1 MRLFCFLLLAGS
13 LAEGEVH
20 KLSLQQALKRAAQQN
35 PDLALARLDAERAQ
49 HDIQIAG
56 DVFSPRVRLRSD
68 AVYTSGYPN
77 SIGADASSPAILGE
91 RTDMSLYN
99 RPQRYQVAAAKQDA
113 ITAEI
118 GPRAKA
124 DDVARQVASLYLD
137 VEQWSREIDVVQ
149 AEMSS
154 YRKIEASVAGKVNEG
169 YALPVDLNRSK
180 VESAQNLQRLHAL
193 EADKA
198 YSESLIAVALGYSGN
213 DSVEPAEGTER
224 FVLPSF
230 RSESDAVDTALS
242 NNKEM
247 MRLQS
252 GMLAKRLER
261 RSYAAVRLPQ
271 VDLVQQYAIFAQRT
285 YQDYF
290 PGVNFQRNNAQIGAS
305 FTLPILIGLEPGARL
320 QQADTDEE
328 KLQVQIDDL
337 SHRIRAA
344 THRAFEELSKARS
357 LLEVARQQLSLAHDE
372 SAVFNSQYAEGRSSL
387 SDVEQA
393 MNTESERR
401 LAVAQ
406 GEIGVERAKL
416 NLLQQMGNLMP
427 DLMES
432 LQQGS
437 TAPNSSD

>member
-1 MRLFCFLLLAGS
+1 MRLFCFLLLASS
-13 LAEGEVH
+13 LAMGEVH
-20 KLSLQQALKRAAQQN
+20 KLSLQQALKRAALQN

-56 DVFSPRVRLRSD
+56 DAFSPRVRLRSD
-68 AVYTSGYPN
+68 AVYTNGYPN
-77 SIGADASSPAILGE
+77 SIGPDASSPALLGE

-99 RPQRYQVAAAKQDA
+99 RPQHYQVAAAKQDA

-124 DDVARQVASLYLD
+124 DDVARQIASLYLD
-137 VEQWSREIDVVQ
+137 AEQSAREIDVVQ

-154 YRKIEASVAGKVNEG
+154 YRKIEAAVAGRVNEG
-169 YALPVDLNRSK
+169 YALPVDLSRSK

-193 EADKA
+193 EADKT
-198 YSESLIAVALGYSGN
+198 YSESLIALALGYSGN
-213 DSVEPAEGTER
+213 DLVEPAESAES
-224 FVLPSF
+224 FALPSF
-230 RSESDAVDTALS
+230 QSESDAVDTALS

-271 VDLVQQYAIFAQRT
+271 VDLVQQYALFAKRT

-290 PGVNFQRNNAQIGAS
+290 PGTNFQRNNAQLGAS
-305 FTLPILIGLEPGARL
+305 FTLPILVGLEPGARL

-337 SHRIRAA
+337 GHRIRAA

-357 LLEVARQQLSLAHDE
+357 LLDVARQQLSLAQDE
-372 SAVFNSQYAEGRSSL
+372 SAVLNSQYAEGRSSL
-387 SDVEQA
+387 SDIEKA

-401 LAVAQ
+401 LAVSES
-406 GEIGVERAKL
+406 EIGVARAKL

-427 DLMES
+427 ALMES
-432 LQQGS
+432 LQQRNS
-437 TAPNSSD
+437 LPNASD